1 MTVRTTAQADLD
13 IIGIYVEGAARFGL
27 EQVSDTMPE

>member
-13 IIGIYVEGAARFGL
+13 IIGIYVEGAAQFGV
-27 EQVSDTMPE
+27 EQA